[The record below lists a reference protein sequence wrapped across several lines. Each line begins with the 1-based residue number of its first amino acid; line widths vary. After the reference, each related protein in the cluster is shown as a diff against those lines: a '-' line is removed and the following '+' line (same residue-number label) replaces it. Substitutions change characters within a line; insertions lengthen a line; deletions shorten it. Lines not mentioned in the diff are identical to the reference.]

1 MKKLKIKIFAD
12 GANII
17 DMFLFNKKKYISGFT
32 TNPSLMRQ
40 QKIFDYKTYAKKIV
54 NVIKEKSISFEV
66 TSDSLKEME
75 VQAREICSWSKNI
88 YVKLP
93 FFNSKGQQTLKLIK
107 KLSDDK
113 IKINVTALF
122 SYHQVRQVLKVLNK
136 DAEVYLSIFAGRIAD
151 TGRNP
156 IPIIK
161 KSVIAAKKFKHVKIL
176 WASCRQ
182 VFSVFEAN
190 SVGCHI
196 ITVPHEM
203 FKKFSLFNKN
213 LNIYSLQTSREFYRD
228 SKRIKF

>member
-32 TNPSLMRQ
+32 TNPSLMSQ

-66 TSDSLKEME
+66 TTDSFEEME
-75 VQAREICSWSKNI
+75 VQAREISSWSKNI

-122 SYHQVRQVLKVLNK
+122 SYHQVRQVLKVLNE

-156 IPIIK
+156 ISIIK
-161 KSVIAAKKFKHVKIL
+161 KSVTAAKKFKHVKIL

-182 VFSVFEAN
+182 VFSIFEAN

-203 FKKFSLFNKN
+203 FKKFSLFNKDLN
-213 LNIYSLQTSREFYRD
+213 LYSLQTSREFYRD
-228 SKRIKF
+228 SERIKF